1 MANSK
6 IATYYKRSC
15 HDCIL
20 LGLCDDLK
28 ASNFGD
34 YVCMHWDWRYE

>member
-6 IATYYKRSC
+6 VATYYKRSC

-20 LGLCDDLK
+20 LGLCDDPK
-28 ASNFGD
+28 ASNSGG
-34 YVCMHWDWRYE
+34 YVCRHWDWRYE